1 MTKKL
6 WRYLM
11 DSLNK
16 YTFLFNVEGLDIIR
30 GGFTGLT
37 YPVSFI
43 AIGGQPCITQYFG
56 EEPEYESYKYVIRI
70 NAAQYRAYELIK
82 HMPLEVIYYCLF
94 EMGKA
99 NGGY

>member
-1 MTKKL
+1 
-6 WRYLM
+6 M

-30 GGFTGLT
+30 DVPYG
-37 YPVSFI
+37 VSYQVSYI
-43 AIGGQPCITQYFG
+43 AIGGKPSITQYFTA
-56 EEPEYESYKYVIRI
+56 EPRFQSYKYVIKL

>member
-30 GGFTGLT
+30 DVPYGAM
-37 YPVSFI
+37 YPVSYV
-43 AIGGQPCITQYFG
+43 AIGGEHCITQYFIA
-56 EEPEYESYKYVIRI
+56 EPTFQSYKYVIKLT
-70 NAAQYRAYELIK
+70 AAQYQAYELIK
-82 HMPLEVIYYCLF
+82 HMPLEVIYYCLY

-99 NGGY
+99 NEGY